1 MCLKF
6 FQTNMKRILQEEKS
20 ESLINHPHLM
30 FDILREITK
39 DKKNDVI
46 VVNLWPGDIVLTKQP

>member
-46 VVNLWPGDIVLTKQP
+46 VVNL

>member
-1 MCLKF
+1 MKF

-20 ESLINHPHLM
+20 ESLINYPHLM

-46 VVNLWPGDIVLTKQP
+46 VVN